1 MAYILRVPELGEG
14 VDSVEVVAVLVK
26 VGDTV
31 ETEQGVIEVETE
43 KASVEVPSEV
53 TGIVTDI
60 HVKVGDQLAAGA
72 PILSVDA
79 GDDSVTADASAVA
92 PVSPQAEGES
102 PRRETSDEETG
113 ARQSGAPPKRH
124 PATAEGPQVKP
135 VESTMRVPELG
146 EGVDTVDVV
155 AVFVKVGDEVEV
167 DQPVIEV
174 ETEKASVEVPS
185 TLAGAIIELYAAV
198 GDALKAGDPIIT
210 VSGPTSD
217 RPAARAETAAPPLS
231 PKPETEAEP
240 EPAPTV
246 ERTAPTAPTRAIES
260 TRTLVPAA
268 PTVRRFAREIGID
281 IMQVSGSGP
290 GGRISIDDVKA
301 AAHRSLSRPA
311 AVPEEQAA
319 PRLPDFSVWGR
330 VRREAMT
337 KIRRVTAAN
346 MARAWTTVPQ
356 VTHHDLADITELERL
371 RKQYRTRVEQSGGK
385 LTLTAI
391 MVKVAA
397 SALKVFPTV
406 NASIDLAADEIVFKD
421 YVHIGVA
428 VDTERGLLV
437 PVIRDADRKNITQIS
452 IELDDL
458 ARRARDRKLKP
469 DEMQG
474 ASFSISNLG
483 GIGGTAFSPIV
494 NWPEVAIL
502 GVSRGTV
509 EPRWIDGE
517 FRPRLMLP
525 LSLSYDH
532 RLVDGAD
539 AARFVRWLAEALE
552 QPLLLA
558 LEG

>member
-1 MAYILRVPELGEG
+1 MANILRVPELGEG
-14 VDSVEVVAVLVK
+14 VESVDVVAVLVE

-31 ETEQGVIEVETE
+31 VEEQGVIEVETE
-43 KASVEVPSEV
+43 KASVEVPADTAGVVTEV
-53 TGIVTDI
+53 

-72 PILSVDA
+72 PILTLDTDDGSASEDRPDA
-79 GDDSVTADASAVA
+79 DSE
-92 PVSPQAEGES
+92 SPQSADTAPPGEAPGGETEDRLIEES
-102 PRRETSDEETG
+102 PVHTT
-113 ARQSGAPPKRH
+113 
-124 PATAEGPQVKP
+124 
-135 VESTMRVPELG
+135 ESTMRVPELG
-146 EGVDTVDVV
+146 EGVDSVDVV
-155 AVFVKVGDEVEV
+155 AVFVKVGDTVEL

-185 TLAGAIIELYAAV
+185 TVFGKITTLHAEAGAK
-198 GDALKAGDPIIT
+198 LKTGDPIIT
-210 VSGPTSD
+210 VSGARKD
-217 RPAARAETAAPPLS
+217 EPAADSAEEARSATLPDATLPPS
-231 PKPETEAEP
+231 EEHPPKPG
-240 EPAPTV
+240 PAPT
-246 ERTAPTAPTRAIES
+246 RPPAPSEPDSA
-260 TRTLVPAA
+260 RTLVPAA
-268 PTVRRFAREIGID
+268 PSVRRFAREIGID
-281 IMQVSGSGP
+281 LARVSGTGP

-301 AAHRSLSRPA
+301 AAHRSLTRA
-311 AVPEEQAA
+311 AAEPSAAAA
-319 PRLPDFSVWGR
+319 PPLPDFTAWGP
-330 VRREAMT
+330 VRREPMT
-337 KIRRVTAAN
+337 KIRQVTAAN

-356 VTHHDLADITELERL
+356 VTHHDTADITELEEL
-371 RKQYRTRVEQSGGK
+371 RKQYRGRVEQSGGK

-391 MVKVAA
+391 LVKVAA
-397 SALKVFPTV
+397 SALKVFPTI
-406 NASIDLAADEIVFKD
+406 NASVDQAASEIVFKD
-421 YVHIGVA
+421 YIHVGVA

-437 PVIRDADRKNITQIS
+437 PVIRDADRKNITEIS

-458 ARRARDRKLKP
+458 AARARERKLKP

-483 GIGGTAFSPIV
+483 GIGGTGFSPIV

-552 QPLLLA
+552 EPLLLA

>member
-1 MAYILRVPELGEG
+1 MSHILRVPELGEG
-14 VDSVEVVAVLVK
+14 VESVDVVAVLVK
-26 VGDTV
+26 VGESVDK
-31 ETEQGVIEVETE
+31 EQGVIEVETE
-43 KASVEVPSEV
+43 KASVEVPSDAAGVV
-53 TGIVTDI
+53 TEL
-60 HVKVGDQLAAGA
+60 HVEVGDQLVAGA
-72 PILSVDA
+72 PILAIEPAEVAETNRSADDA
-79 GDDSVTADASAVA
+79 PEPAQ
-92 PVSPQAEGES
+92 PAEKKDERPEDE
-102 PRRETSDEETG
+102 PRGGSSSEEAENPPLEDTPEET
-113 ARQSGAPPKRH
+113 
-124 PATAEGPQVKP
+124 T
-135 VESTMRVPELG
+135 ESTMRVPELG
-146 EGVDTVDVV
+146 EGIESVDVV

-185 TLAGAIIELYAAV
+185 TLSGKIVKLHAEAGA
-198 GDALKAGDPIIT
+198 ALKTGDPIIT
-210 VSGPTSD
+210 VSGPTSG

-319 PRLPDFSVWGR
+319 PRLPDSSVWGP

-356 VTHHDLADITELERL
+356 VTHHDLADITELEQL
-371 RKQYRTRVEQSGGK
+371 RKQYRGRVEQSGGK

-391 MVKVAA
+391 LVKVAA
-397 SALKVFPTV
+397 SALKVFPTL
-406 NASIDLAADEIVFKD
+406 NASVDQAASEIVFKD
-421 YVHIGVA
+421 YIHVGVA

-458 ARRARDRKLKP
+458 ASRARDRKLKP

-483 GIGGTAFSPIV
+483 GIGGTGFSPIV

-552 QPLLLA
+552 EPLLLA